1 MKRSLSFIACLL
13 AGSVL
18 AYEGH
23 AMLALFE
30 PSEEFPAGE
39 VGTID
44 DHGKN
49 AFSLPYPGLTDEQ
62 KTDFV
67 VGNSFFKKPWVEAPS
82 STTARDGLGPHFVAN
97 SCGACHALDG
107 RGAPPDFKNNIQQE
121 QPMALLL
128 RLSIPG
134 QKPDPVY
141 GGQLN
146 NQAVQGV
153 KPEGKVAIRYEE
165 IRGQF
170 ADGSS
175 YSLQKPH
182 YKIEQLAY
190 GPLHKDI
197 MISPRIAPQI
207 IGLGLLEAIPDASIL
222 ANAERQRAEGKGIA
236 GQPNYVM
243 DAFAGK
249 ALIGRFGWKANVG
262 SVAHQTAGAFLGD
275 IGITS
280 SKNPHEE
287 CMPQQKDCL
296 RAPSGGKPEID
307 DDKLAQV
314 IFYSQTLAVPTRRDA
329 NTSDVLRGKQLFSDA
344 NCVSCHT
351 PSYKTGEFAAI
362 PQLANQTIYPYTD
375 LLLHDMGEGL
385 ADNRPDGKAN
395 GKQWKTPPLW
405 GLGLVKTVNG
415 HTRYL
420 HDGRARN
427 MMEAVLWH
435 GGEAEASKQAVLKMS
450 TADRENLLKFLNS
463 L

>member
-1 MKRSLSFIACLL
+1 MRSKFSVLACLL

-18 AYEGH
+18 AYEGQ

-30 PSEEFPAGE
+30 PSEALPAGE

-107 RGAPPDFKNNIQQE
+107 RGSPPNFKNGIQQE

-128 RLSIPG
+128 RLSIPD
-134 QKPDPVY
+134 QQPDPVY

-146 NQAVQGV
+146 NQAVRGV
-153 KPEGKVAIRYEE
+153 KPEGKVSIRYED
-165 IRGQF
+165 IHGQF
-170 ADGSS
+170 ADGTP
-175 YSLQKPH
+175 YTLQKPH
-182 YKIEQLAY
+182 YQISKLAY
-190 GPLHKDI
+190 GPLHKDL
-197 MISPRIAPQI
+197 MISPRIAPQM
-207 IGLGLLEAIPDASIL
+207 IGLGLLEAIPEASIL
-222 ANAERQRAEGKGIA
+222 ANAERQRADGKGIA

-249 ALIGRFGWKANVG
+249 ELIGRFGWKANVG

-287 CMPQQKDCL
+287 CMPKQKDCL
-296 RAPSGGKPEID
+296 RAPSGGQPEID

-314 IFYSQTLAVPTRRDA
+314 IFYSQTLAVPSRRDA
-329 NTSDVLRGKQLFSDA
+329 DSPAVLRGKQIFKEA

-385 ADNRPDGKAN
+385 ADGRPDGRAN
-395 GKQWKTPPLW
+395 GMQWKTPPLW

-435 GGEAEASKQAVLKMS
+435 GGEAEASKQAVLKLS
-450 TADRENLLKFLNS
+450 AADRDNLLKFLNS